1 MDVISQKLAKE
12 RFVSGHSGT
21 SLGEI
26 YLLTVTLI
34 SGYLLRCVLVVC
46 VPRLQQANTALS
58 FLVEYTTIILP
69 GILVFTILS
78 DYTAYVLLFT
88 VSISCVISIHSL
100 LKSKVIMSTMLKS
113 LSEIPYSKRLPCV
126 TLSRTFITL
135 ITAIAIL
142 AVDFTVYPRRLAKA
156 ETYGTGLMDI
166 GVGVFLMAHG
176 LTSPEAREKNIKIG
190 FRGYIKMVLLTMR
203 HVLPLFVIGVL
214 RLLAVKS
221 TDYQEHVTEYGVH
234 WNFFFT
240 IAVVRVSYTVTPTII
255 DVLADSGLVAE
266 GLEHLT

>member
-1 MDVISQKLAKE
+1 MDVNSQKLAKE

-21 SLGEI
+21 TLGEI

-34 SGYLLRCVLVVC
+34 SGYLLRCILIVC
-46 VPRLQQANTALS
+46 VPHLRQASTALS

-69 GILVFTILS
+69 GIFVFTILS
-78 DYTAYVLLFT
+78 DYTEYVLLFT
-88 VSISCVISIHSL
+88 VSISCAIGINSL
-100 LKSKVIMSTMLKS
+100 SKSNANLSTIRKS
-113 LSEIPYSKRLPCV
+113 LSEVPYSKRLPCV

-142 AVDFTVYPRRLAKA
+142 AVDFTIYPRRLAKA
-156 ETYGTGLMDI
+156 ETYGTGLMDV
-166 GVGVFLMAHG
+166 GVGAFLMAHG
-176 LTSPEAREKNIKIG
+176 LTSPEARHKNTKIG
-190 FRGYIKMVLLTMR
+190 LYAYIKMVLLTMR
-203 HVLPLFVIGVL
+203 HILPLFVIGAL

-240 IAVVRVSYTVTPTII
+240 IAVVRVRYT
-255 DVLADSGLVAE
+255 
-266 GLEHLT
+266 H